1 MKKVSFILIGIFLS
15 FVCLEF
21 FLQTT
26 SFVIS
31 EIIKYKNYKTLK
43 TKFNDNDT
51 ITILCVGE
59 STTYEQWPVQLEQYL
74 KENSNKNFN
83 IVSSALPSIGI
94 ENLLKR
100 TSKMIEDHTPD
111 IVISMMGVN
120 DAIFEKRKEQIY
132 KKYRLKTLD
141 LFYLI
146 KKHLKSNKLYAIEK
160 QNHNDLYF
168 LEFVDKYKNNS
179 ESPIEFLEIL
189 EKQPNNMDALTEL
202 IFLYFER
209 HDIENFK
216 KYINIF
222 IKKYP
227 DIINNKVFV
236 IALNIYCFDE
246 SDNNYNDF
254 NTILIHLIKNK
265 EKTTQKDINEIL
277 KNSISLNYK
286 FIKLK
291 ELEYIYKIL
300 IDNEI
305 NATTVID
312 IYDYLLKNNIKAE
325 YPKYNI
331 TFLKDPNFNT
341 KQIKKSYIELAKLL
355 KERNIIYIC
364 MGYPTININ
373 MFKNIFNETNLK
385 DCIIFVSNEHNFN
398 NYLKNKDY
406 FSVFTDQFAG
416 TFGHCTDLGN
426 TMIAENVGNVILNL
440 TNKKTI
446 YEEKIIKSYKNI

>member
-1 MKKVSFILIGIFLS
+1 MKKVSFVLIGVFLS

-21 FLQTT
+21 FLQIT

-43 TKFNDNDT
+43 TKFNDNNT

-100 TSKMIEDHTPD
+100 TSKMIEDYTPD

-146 KKHLKSNKLYAIEK
+146 KKHLKSNKLYAVEK

-168 LEFVDKYKNNS
+168 LELVDKYKNNS
-179 ESPIEFLEIL
+179 EVPIEFLEIL
-189 EKQPNNMDALTEL
+189 EKQPNNMDALIEL
-202 IFLYFER
+202 IFLYCER
-209 HDIENFK
+209 HDIENLK
-216 KYINIF
+216 KYINLF

-227 DIINNKVFV
+227 DIIDNKVFV
-236 IALNIYCFDE
+236 AALSNYCFDK
-246 SDNNYNDF
+246 SDNNYNAF

-277 KNSISLNYK
+277 KNSINLNYK
-286 FIKLK
+286 FIKLE

-300 IDNEI
+300 TDNEI
-305 NATTVID
+305 NAITVID
-312 IYDYLLKNNIKAE
+312 IYNYLLKNSIKAE

-331 TFLKDPNFNT
+331 TFLKEPNFNT

-373 MFKNIFNETNLK
+373 VFKNIFNETNLK
-385 DCIIFVSNEHNFN
+385 DGIIFVSNEQNFN

-406 FSVFTDQFAG
+406 FSIFRDQFAG
-416 TFGHCTDLGN
+416 TFGHCTHLGN
-426 TMIAENVGNVILNL
+426 TMISENVGNVILNL
-440 TNKKTI
+440 TNKK
-446 YEEKIIKSYKNI
+446 YNP